1 MAVEPLGSMMTVQSQ
16 TVRKVADNKPAVENK
31 EVFTSEHVTNVD
43 AKTLSV
49 PKIENSARQ
58 NAGTDAKEQQQA
70 ANEKIKKAVE
80 QLNKSM
86 PHSEAVFGIHEDT
99 NRVMIKIIDK
109 DTKELIREFPPEE
122 TLDMIAK
129 VWQDRK
135 STRLNSSH

>member
-31 EVFTSEHVTNVD
+31 EVFTSEHVANVD

-49 PKIENSARQ
+49 PKIENSDRK
-58 NAGTDAKEQQQA
+58 NAGTDSKELQQA
-70 ANEKIKKAVE
+70 ANDKIKKAVE

-86 PHSEAVFGIHEDT
+86 PHSEVVFGIHEDT
-99 NRVMIKIIDK
+99 NRVMIKIIDR

-129 VWQDRK
+129 VWELAGILVDVKR
-135 STRLNSSH
+135 

>member
-31 EVFTSEHVTNVD
+31 EVFTSEHVANVD

-49 PKIENSARQ
+49 PKIENSDRK
-58 NAGTDAKEQQQA
+58 NAGTDSKELQQA
-70 ANEKIKKAVE
+70 ANDKIKKAVE

-86 PHSEAVFGIHEDT
+86 PHSEAVYGIHEDT
-99 NRVMIKIIDK
+99 NRVMIKIIDR

-129 VWQDRK
+129 VWELAGILVDVKR
-135 STRLNSSH
+135 